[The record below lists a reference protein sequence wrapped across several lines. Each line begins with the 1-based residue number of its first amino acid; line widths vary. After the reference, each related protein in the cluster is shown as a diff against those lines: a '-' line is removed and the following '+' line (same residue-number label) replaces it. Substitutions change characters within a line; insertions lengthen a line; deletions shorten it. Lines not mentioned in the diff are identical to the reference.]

1 VTATDLSSGSL
12 GLPWGQSRSWSN
24 GSGYSFGGTN
34 GTGWVISQA
43 PHLLPADGT
52 SNDTIILVT
61 SGTTALFYDLDE
73 STYQGRFYD
82 TSQLSYDDGGAG
94 GDTFT
99 LVTSQN
105 DQITFTG
112 FESSWPVL
120 QRGAFLSETDSS
132 GNVTE
137 VTSFTGGR
145 PAEVQRSSTVGA
157 STITE
162 SYLYSYLGGEDP
174 NAGLLSGVIL
184 RQKVDGGSWTTL
196 QQVEYTYY
204 TGSETCGGNLGDL
217 MTAVVQDGDD
227 VTLTTTY
234 YRYYKTGSYV
244 HGLKYEFSPASYE
257 RLVATLG
264 TELSSL
270 TDAQVEPFADKYFGY
285 DAQHRVI
292 SETVQGAGASGES
305 GGLGT
310 FTYAYTNSANEEG
323 FNSWSVKTEETLPD
337 GSENIVYTNAY
348 GQVLLK
354 VFTDS
359 ESEQSWISY
368 YRYNDSEQLVL
379 EASPSTV
386 TGYVSRT
393 KF

>member
-12 GLPWGQSRSWSN
+12 GLPWGQSRSWTN
-24 GSGYSFGGTN
+24 GAGYSFGSTN
-34 GTGWVISQA
+34 GNGWVISQV
-43 PHLLPADGT
+43 PHLLQADGT

-61 SGTTALFYDLDE
+61 SGTTALFYDLDQ
-73 STYQGRFYD
+73 SIYHGRFYD

-99 LVTSQN
+99 LIDSQGN
-105 DQITFTG
+105 QLTFAG
-112 FESSWPVL
+112 FESSWPAV
-120 QRGAFLSETDSS
+120 QRGAFLSETDPQ

-145 PAEVQRSSTVGA
+145 PSEVQRSSTVGA

-174 NAGLLSGVIL
+174 NAGLLSGVTL

-196 QQVEYTYY
+196 QQVEYAYY
-204 TGSETCGGNLGDL
+204 TGSETYGGNLGDL
-217 MTAVVQDGDD
+217 MSAVVQDGDD

-257 RLVATLG
+257 RLVAALG
-264 TELSSL
+264 SNLSSL
-270 TDAQVEPFADKYFGY
+270 TDTQVAPFADKAFAY
-285 DAQHRVI
+285 DDQRRVV

-310 FTYAYTNSANEEG
+310 FTYAYTHSAHDEG
-323 FNSWSVKTEETLPD
+323 FNS
-337 GSENIVYTNAY
+337 
-348 GQVLLK
+348 
-354 VFTDS
+354 
-359 ESEQSWISY
+359 
-368 YRYNDSEQLVL
+368 
-379 EASPSTV
+379 
-386 TGYVSRT
+386 
-393 KF
+393 